1 MRYDNFISFHKW
13 LSNNLILNTIYHKL
27 QLKIHWDIYSKNDAC
42 LEFYGITKDP
52 ETKERGRKFHNEK
65 ASKVEVSFS
74 HDIEMSYLFNLIIY
88 FSHSPI

>member
-52 ETKERGRKFHNEK
+52 DTNEFMMIMK
-65 ASKVEVSFS
+65 LADKGNLRNIISSELISSIVTSYSFF
-74 HDIEMSYLFNLIIY
+74 LLANK
-88 FSHSPI
+88 